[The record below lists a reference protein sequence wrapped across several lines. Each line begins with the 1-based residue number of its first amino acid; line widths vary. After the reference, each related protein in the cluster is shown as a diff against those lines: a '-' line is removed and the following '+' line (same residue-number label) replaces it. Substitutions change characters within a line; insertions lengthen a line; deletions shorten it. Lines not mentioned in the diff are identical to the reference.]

1 MAKVLSPTVQRSV
14 EDASYDQSLCY
25 NSIKSDAS
33 YPRSD
38 GAGGTP
44 MSYLPPGPRWT
55 VWQTIAFARDPFGTV
70 LRYARRYGDPFTLK
84 LPPGPLV
91 LTGTPEGIREI
102 FTAPPQVF
110 ASYSAPFLAPLVGE
124 HSVLL
129 LDGAAHRR
137 GRSVIMPPFHGA
149 YLQTYG
155 HVIQH

>member
-84 LPPGPLV
+84 LPPAHSCSPGPLRASGRS
-91 LTGTPEGIREI
+91 LPPRLRHLLA
-102 FTAPPQVF
+102 TAPHSWRRWSVNTRFSCWTAQRTN
-110 ASYSAPFLAPLVGE
+110 ASARYCCHRSM
-124 HSVLL
+124 
-129 LDGAAHRR
+129 AHACRHMV
-137 GRSVIMPPFHGA
+137 S
-149 YLQTYG
+149 
-155 HVIQH
+155 